1 MVYPTSESNIRKHW
15 RLSWREALWQASQKI
30 FCPCCFCPLD
40 KTHAADTLGRK
51 KICFPNRLLPA
62 HGVQSILNPRSNSNS
77 NLTSSFSFFFLFF
90 SLFTHVRANVR
101 TCKRS
106 REEIIF
112 PKKKKKKNLFRLYA
126 VSALLLNRTNSRKQV
141 KNSYE
146 RGIKEKFPARGYIKS

>member
-1 MVYPTSESNIRKHW
+1 MAGVPKNILPLLF
-15 RLSWREALWQASQKI
+15 LSPGQ
-30 FCPCCFCPLD
+30 
-40 KTHAADTLGRK
+40 
-51 KICFPNRLLPA
+51 
-62 HGVQSILNPRSNSNS
+62 NPRGGYTWPKK
-77 NLTSSFSFFFLFF
+77 NLFSKPIVAGPRRPIDFESTIEFQFQPYLFFFFLLPFF